1 MKSLKIILPTG
12 LCIVFITAIVTNS
25 IRKDAEKYLKGEE
38 MVVAAG
44 NRQRLAQQE
53 AIRNFEQERQ
63 QAQQDREFKRSLG
76 INPFQELK

>member
-1 MKSLKIILPTG
+1 M
-12 LCIVFITAIVTNS
+12 VTNS
-25 IRKDAEKYLKGEE
+25 IRKDAEKHLKGEE

-63 QAQQDREFKRSLG
+63 QAQQDREFKRLYNFSL
-76 INPFQELK
+76 PH

>member
-12 LCIVFITAIVTNS
+12 LCIVFITTIVTNS

>member
-12 LCIVFITAIVTNS
+12 LCIVFITGIVTNS
-25 IRKDAEKYLKGEE
+25 IRKDAEKHLKGEE

-44 NRQRLAQQE
+44 NRQRLDQQE
-53 AIRNFEQERQ
+53 ALRNVEQERQ

-76 INPFQELK
+76 VYPYQ

>member
-1 MKSLKIILPTG
+1 
-12 LCIVFITAIVTNS
+12 
-25 IRKDAEKYLKGEE
+25 

-63 QAQQDREFKRSLG
+63 QAQQDREFKRLYNFSR
-76 INPFQELK
+76 PH